1 MENPEKSQNKRDEHG
16 RRLRTPS
23 GGIGMPGKRAGRAG
37 DSGMRAHSDIRTE
50 QGDVFAGL
58 QNGAAFW
65 LQFVLSVLRLADTSP
80 CSVRL

>member
-1 MENPEKSQNKRDEHG
+1 MENPEKSQNKGGDEHG

-50 QGDVFAGL
+50 PGGVFAGL
-58 QNGAAFW
+58 QNGVVF
-65 LQFVLSVLRLADTSP
+65 
-80 CSVRL
+80 